1 MGDIEIISLL
11 DKQFMDEYTFET
23 PDRDSNL
30 GTFTQHFRITLADL
44 PNSKHVV
51 SEIQTNLI
59 FQLLRR

>member
-1 MGDIEIISLL
+1 MGDMEIISLL

-51 SEIQTNLI
+51 EIQT
-59 FQLLRR
+59 Q